1 MSKAFLFKKLLFLFN
16 LTDVY
21 IFLILADMMKSAKIK
36 VFSTKL
42 SRNCPRSGAKGHR
55 ERTETDL
62 IEHLTIRKRF
72 FVP

>member
-1 MSKAFLFKKLLFLFN
+1 
-16 LTDVY
+16 
-21 IFLILADMMKSAKIK
+21 MMKSAKIK